1 MSYRKQLPAKRFGL
15 SLVAAA
21 LLVSSFSLCGAL
33 RSQDSTTP
41 DQSGHESH
49 AWTNNEAYAWG
60 NNPAD
65 RNWRVELPVPVRNLL
80 TLTGAGTTRHPD
92 QVDNDPA
99 AGLALAGSTAM
110 FADATG
116 SALWPNCTPIR
127 VTIDTVESSADST
140 VVTLATRDAVTELG
154 ELTGLEFTPITAS
167 AHTAG
172 DDPAPRSNTIQIIW
186 VDRDTGLLE
195 DHELGSAEVWHL
207 EVIDRLIVFQA
218 VVLLSDEILARHDP
232 GTAAH
237 TASVQT
243 TLLHE
248 LGHAVGIG
256 HSADDS
262 SVMYP
267 KLIDKAS
274 VTTAD
279 QAAFAYAGSRGC

>member
-1 MSYRKQLPAKRFGL
+1 
-15 SLVAAA
+15 
-21 LLVSSFSLCGAL
+21 
-33 RSQDSTTP
+33 
-41 DQSGHESH
+41 
-49 AWTNNEAYAWG
+49 
-60 NNPAD
+60 
-65 RNWRVELPVPVRNLL
+65 
-80 TLTGAGTTRHPD
+80 
-92 QVDNDPA
+92 
-99 AGLALAGSTAM
+99 M

-140 VVTLATRDAVTELG
+140 AAALATRDAVTELA

-218 VVLLSDEILARHDP
+218 VVLLSDEILTKHGPD
-232 GTAAH
+232 TAAR
-237 TASVQT
+237 TASVRT

-256 HSADDS
+256 HSVDDG

>member
-1 MSYRKQLPAKRFGL
+1 MSYRKQLPAKRLGL
-15 SLVAAA
+15 GLVATA
-21 LLVSSFSLCGAL
+21 LLVSSFSGAL
-33 RSQDSTTP
+33 LSQDSPTP
-41 DQSGHESH
+41 DQGDHESH
-49 AWTNNEAYAWG
+49 ARANNEAYAWA

-99 AGLALAGSTAM
+99 SGLALAGSTAM

-140 VVTLATRDAVTELG
+140 AAALATRDAVTELA

-167 AHTAG
+167 AHTTG

-218 VVLLSDEILARHDP
+218 VVLLSDEILTKHDP
-232 GTAAH
+232 GTAAG
-237 TASVQT
+237 TASVRT

-248 LGHAVGIG
+248 LGHTVGIG
-256 HSADDS
+256 HSADDG

-267 KLIDKAS
+267 KLTGKAS